1 MSTTINEGRREGGRE
16 ERWRGCVA
24 SSSPF
29 HVVSEICGHCL
40 SLHSAPKLLH
50 ARLTNNSVFMCFF
63 QDINSVKTN
72 RKRKW
77 RTPHHCL
84 MLDFTTAAFCETDSN
99 FCLMP
104 FTLRINRKTSFS
116 TEVEMNVVCHVPL
129 LHNRLHFLHI
139 SLHSR
144 PSPPCATCCRNRRS
158 TDGNFTFEDET
169 VNCGEAEIAAT
180 NCSVLFSSCC
190 CFSPPTRQHVLT
202 PTRPIATRSFLL

>member
-16 ERWRGCVA
+16 ERWRGCTA

-144 PSPPCATCCRNRRS
+144 PSPPLRHMLQEPTVHRRK
-158 TDGNFTFEDET
+158 FH
-169 VNCGEAEIAAT
+169 
-180 NCSVLFSSCC
+180 L
-190 CFSPPTRQHVLT
+190 
-202 PTRPIATRSFLL
+202 

>member
-16 ERWRGCVA
+16 ERWRGCIA
-24 SSSPF
+24 SSSAF

-40 SLHSAPKLLH
+40 SLHSPPKLLH

-84 MLDFTTAAFCETDSN
+84 MLDFTTAAFCEADCN

-129 LHNRLHFLHI
+129 LHNRSIFSTYHCTVGLHL
-139 SLHSR
+139 
-144 PSPPCATCCRNRRS
+144 PCATCCRNRRS

-169 VNCGEAEIAAT
+169 ANCGKGG
-180 NCSVLFSSCC
+180 NCCN
-190 CFSPPTRQHVLT
+190 
-202 PTRPIATRSFLL
+202 